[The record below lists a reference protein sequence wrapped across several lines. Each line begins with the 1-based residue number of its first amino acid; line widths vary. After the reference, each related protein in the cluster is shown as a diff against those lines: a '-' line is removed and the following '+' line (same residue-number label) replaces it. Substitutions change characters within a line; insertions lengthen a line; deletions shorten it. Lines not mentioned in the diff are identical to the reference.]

1 MKQDRPAFSVRL
13 VLIVV
18 LSWHLMTGVA
28 AAQER
33 PPIEAAVE
41 ICRGLL
47 PGFVDEPEALRTEIQ
62 PGQPGQPTGI
72 GLFWRGDA
80 ARPELGGGHIVCWF
94 LPPETTRFA
103 WQIGTVES
111 SEYGS
116 LTRYDVQQLLKLLR
130 LRPDDPE
137 RIKVDRSAPLMP
149 WLYALQQAVNAICL
163 GGLYAMIAVGFTL
176 IYASGRVINFAH
188 GEIYMIGAFLALFGF
203 VLQRTGSPTAAALL
217 TPVAVVGVCGL
228 GGWALYRLV
237 FSRLVGGGLLPPLIA
252 AIGLA
257 IVLRESVRLL
267 HGPKTRWM
275 PPLEGWS
282 WPLVTG
288 RGFDVYVSGG
298 HLVIIAATGAAALLL
313 WIVGRYSRIGRSFR
327 AAADDAGAA
336 ALLGVP
342 VGRLFGAAFALGAAF
357 AGASGGFAAWHYG
370 PVYFHMGTLVGL
382 KALTAAIIG
391 GIGSVPGAFVG
402 AFAVAAVEV
411 GASALIGGAWRD
423 IVVFGL
429 LVIFL
434 TLRPQGLL
442 GKPSDP
448 FGRQAELDIVAPSES
463 VR

>member
-1 MKQDRPAFSVRL
+1 MRIGRTLA
-13 VLIVV
+13 VL
-18 LSWHLMTGVA
+18 LAWLLAAQPA
-28 AAQER
+28 AAQVEPPVER
-33 PPIEAAVE
+33 AVD
-41 ICRGLL
+41 ICRTLL
-47 PGFVDEPEALRTEIQ
+47 PGFVESPVGLEMVVQRGGSDE
-62 PGQPGQPTGI
+62 PTGI
-72 GLFWRGDA
+72 SLSWSGDA
-80 ARPELGGGHIVCWF
+80 AYPDLGGGHIRCWF
-94 LPPETTRFA
+94 LPLESAGYR
-103 WQIGTVES
+103 WQIGTIDS
-111 SEYGS
+111 SEYGT
-116 LTRYDVQQLLKLLR
+116 LTRYDVQQLIKLLR
-130 LRPDDPE
+130 LRPIDPD
-137 RIKVDRSAPLMP
+137 RVKVDQGSPLTP
-149 WLYALQQAVNAICL
+149 WLYALQQAINAICL

-176 IYASGRVINFAH
+176 IYAGGRVINFAH
-188 GEIYMIGAFLALFGF
+188 GEIYMIGAFLALLGF
-203 VLQRTGSPTAAALL
+203 VLGQTGSAPAIALL
-217 TPVAVVGVCGL
+217 TPIVVVGVCGL

-237 FSRLVGGGLLPPLIA
+237 FRRLIGGGLLPPLIA

-282 WPLVTG
+282 WPVVTG

-298 HLVIIAATGAAALLL
+298 HLVIMAATAAAALAL
-313 WIVGRYSRIGRSFR
+313 WSVGRYTRIGRSFR
-327 AAADDAGAA
+327 AAAEDAGAA

-370 PVYFHMGTLVGL
+370 PVDFHMGTLVGL
-382 KALTAAIIG
+382 KALTAAIVG

-429 LVIFL
+429 LVVL
-434 TLRPQGLL
+434 LVLRPQGLF
-442 GKPSDP
+442 GRPHDP
-448 FGRQAELDIVAPSES
+448 FGPVAERDTVAPSVS

>member
-1 MKQDRPAFSVRL
+1 MRL
-13 VLIVV
+13 GRALAVL
-18 LSWHLMTGVA
+18 LAWLLAAQPA
-28 AAQER
+28 AAQVEPPVER
-33 PPIEAAVE
+33 AVD
-41 ICRGLL
+41 ICRTLL
-47 PGFVDEPEALRTEIQ
+47 PGFVESPVGLEVTVQ
-62 PGQPGQPTGI
+62 PGESHEPTGVS
-72 GLFWRGDA
+72 LTWSGDA
-80 ARPELGGGHIVCWF
+80 AYPDLGGGHIRCWF
-94 LPPETTRFA
+94 LPLETTNYS
-103 WQIGTVES
+103 WQIGTIDS
-111 SEYGS
+111 SEYGT
-116 LTRYDVQQLLKLLR
+116 LTRYDVQQLIKLLR
-130 LRPDDPE
+130 LRPIDPD
-137 RIKVDRSAPLMP
+137 RVKVDQEAPLPP
-149 WLYALQQAVNAICL
+149 WLYALQQAINAICL

-203 VLQRTGSPTAAALL
+203 VLQQTGSAPAIALL
-217 TPVAVVGVCGL
+217 TPIIVVGVCGL

-237 FSRLVGGGLLPPLIA
+237 FRRLIGAGLLPPLIA
-252 AIGLA
+252 AVGLA

-282 WPLVTG
+282 WPVVTG

-298 HLVIIAATGAAALLL
+298 HLVIMGATAAAAFAL
-313 WIVGRYSRIGRSFR
+313 WIVGRHSRIGRSFR
-327 AAADDAGAA
+327 AATEDAGAA

-370 PVYFHMGTLVGL
+370 PVDFHMGTLVGM

-429 LVIFL
+429 LVVFL
-434 TLRPQGLL
+434 VFRPQGLF
-442 GKPSDP
+442 GKPHDP
-448 FGRQAELDIVAPSES
+448 FGRMAERDIVAPS
-463 VR
+463 VPIR